1 MLLISKFENLNIQ
14 KAPDCQRRATCTYKT
29 LSHTQRTNKQTTET
43 ISKRHKVIH
52 YLFNMLV
59 VMMSHLNQKG
69 KLIKS
74 TLKSKQKCHA
84 VSYC

>member
-1 MLLISKFENLNIQ
+1 MLLISEFENLNIQ
-14 KAPDCQRRATCTYKT
+14 KAPDCQCRAACTCKT
-29 LSHTQRTNKQTTET
+29 QTNKQTTET

-69 KLIKS
+69 KLVKS